1 MTLHSNHL
9 SIIINPVDKAEV
21 LRLRPTIDFIVTVGY
36 NTDVF
41 SSTGVQVGK
50 GGVAPSA
57 SSNSS
62 SSSGGSGSP
71 SKEGAGNNEMRSGSS
86 SSSPAVGNSFTRK
99 AAERMTSASER
110 MKMAS
115 DSALTV
121 PGFEFDGPETNKVL
135 HKEEGGQ

>member
-121 PGFEFDGPETNKVL
+121 PGFEFDGPESN
-135 HKEEGGQ
+135 KEEGGQ

>member
-86 SSSPAVGNSFTRK
+86 SSSSAGGNSFTRK

-121 PGFEFDGPETNKVL
+121 PGFEFDGPESN
-135 HKEEGGQ
+135 KEEGGQ